1 MRIDHLK
8 HNICIHICTC
18 IRVPEELHD
27 LRGLTNFK
35 ALQNDDLIH
44 DGLNISPNKRTQGNN
59 NILSG

>member
-1 MRIDHLK
+1 MYTYIY
-8 HNICIHICTC
+8 TC

-44 DGLNISPNKRTQGNN
+44 DGQNISPNKRSQGNN